1 MKLILTCLLSLLLLH
16 CGTTEP
22 ARSSAAPPPDD
33 TLPNVVFIL
42 ADDLGYGDLGS
53 YGQQLI
59 ATPVLDG
66 LVRTGMRFTQH
77 YSGSTVCAPSRSVL
91 MTGRHTGHTFVR
103 GNGGDDGLPDS
114 IVTLAEVMQQAGYDT
129 RMVGKWGLGTE
140 GTSGEP
146 TRQGFDDYYGYLD
159 QVYAHNY
166 YPEFL
171 VRNGEREYLDNE
183 VTYLD
188 SSQWHGG
195 RGSRT
200 TAKNTY
206 SHDLFMDDITSFL
219 RGRGGQTEPFFLYL
233 PFTIPH
239 DNGEEV
245 WDQRYEIPSQ
255 GDYADRDW
263 ENYERGYAAM
273 ISRLDGDVGQIVH
286 LLDSLGLR
294 ENTLL
299 VFTSDNGPLAHEN
312 LRRFDSNG
320 PLRGYKRD
328 LYEGGIR
335 IPLIVNWPGRVAA
348 GRTSDHV
355 SGFQDWL
362 PTLAELAGV
371 GEVPPGDGISLL
383 PTLTGSGPQATH
395 DYLYWEFMEQGG
407 KVAVR
412 KGDYKA
418 VNADYFSNPEGAWE
432 LYDLATD
439 LDESNDLAARQP
451 EVLER
456 LRRRAAESHVPSQQF
471 PFPNEVKK

>member
-1 MKLILTCLLSLLLLH
+1 MKVFLSCLLGLLLLH
-16 CGTTEP
+16 CGTTELTS
-22 ARSSAAPPPDD
+22 SSAVAPPD
-33 TLPNVVFIL
+33 TGPNVVFVL

-53 YGQQLI
+53 YGQELI
-59 ATPVLDG
+59 ATPVLDS
-66 LVRTGMRFTQH
+66 LARTGMRFTQH

-114 IVTLAEVMQQAGYDT
+114 IVTLAEVMQSAGYDT

-140 GTSGEP
+140 GSSGEP

-171 VRNGEREYLDNE
+171 IRNGEREYLDNE
-183 VTYLD
+183 VNYLD
-188 SSQWHGG
+188 STHWHGG

-200 TAKNTY
+200 TVKNTY
-206 SHDLFMDDITSFL
+206 SHDLFMDDVTSFL

-348 GRTSDHV
+348 GTTSDHV

-362 PTLAELAGV
+362 PTLAEVGGV

-383 PTLTGSGPQATH
+383 PTLTGTGDQAAH

-412 KGDYKA
+412 EGDYKA
-418 VNADYFSNPEGAWE
+418 VNADYFSNPEAAWE
-432 LYDLATD
+432 LYDLAAD
-439 LDESNDLAARQP
+439 LDESDDLAARQP
-451 EVLER
+451 EVLKR
-456 LRRRAAESHVPSQQF
+456 LRRHAAESHIPSQQF
-471 PFPNEVKK
+471 PFPDEVNK